1 MRAPLVWAP
10 NMEIDNQALE
20 HRVALWMSRYYG
32 AQGVFTWAGFSAG
45 DLPADFWTTLRLS
58 DKPSGFPYAGIH
70 NGNNF
75 RVYPPMQE
83 GGEVLPS
90 IRLKVT
96 RAGMEDLALLSA
108 AERLLMEGKIDGE
121 RAQKL
126 WRLLDPV
133 PDIFVHPH
141 YFDRLP
147 ETLLQRRDEI
157 LRTIKAGLTAG

>member
-1 MRAPLVWAP
+1 
-10 NMEIDNQALE
+10 
-20 HRVALWMSRYYG
+20 
-32 AQGVFTWAGFSAG
+32 
-45 DLPADFWTTLRLS
+45 
-58 DKPSGFPYAGIH
+58 
-70 NGNNF
+70 
-75 RVYPPMQE
+75 
-83 GGEVLPS
+83 
-90 IRLKVT
+90 
-96 RAGMEDLALLSA
+96 MEDLALLSA

-133 PDIFVHPH
+133 PGIFVHPH